1 MIPIPGLP
9 QFMLWLALLIAAM
22 NAQATQGCRYDLTTA
37 RMVCPVAVVR
47 GAAGA
52 R

>member
-22 NAQATQGCRYDLTTA
+22 NAQTAQGCRLDLTTA
-37 RMVCPVAVVR
+37 TMVCPAVVR
-47 GAAGA
+47 GGA
-52 R
+52 VR